1 MLATKDYTIG
11 QITAQDYRAAAVF
24 EKFGLDFCCKG
35 NRTIEDA
42 CERKGLKASAVY
54 AALEQLNE
62 QSGGDQIDFNS
73 WPLDLLIDYIEKKHH
88 RYVLEHI
95 PVLEAFLEKIA
106 AVHGKNHPELIE
118 IRALFIG
125 CAQELSNHM
134 YKEENIL
141 FPLIRKMMEAKANS
155 RALGFIPF
163 KTVEN
168 PIAMMEH
175 EHDTEGDRFRKIA
188 ELTNGYS
195 APADACATY
204 RAAFAELRAF
214 ENDLHKHIHLENNI
228 LFPKAIVLEKE
239 LLEVDA

>member
-88 RYVLEHI
+88 RYVQDKTLEI
-95 PVLEAFLEKIA
+95 QPYLDRICK
-106 AVHGKNHPELIE
+106 VHGEHHPELFDI
-118 IRALFIG
+118 
-125 CAQELSNHM
+125 
-134 YKEENIL
+134 KEEFNKGGI
-141 FPLIRKMMEAKANS
+141 
-155 RALGFIPF
+155 
-163 KTVEN
+163 
-168 PIAMMEH
+168 
-175 EHDTEGDRFRKIA
+175 
-188 ELTNGYS
+188 Y
-195 APADACATY
+195 
-204 RAAFAELRAF
+204 
-214 ENDLHKHIHLENNI
+214 
-228 LFPKAIVLEKE
+228 
-239 LLEVDA
+239 